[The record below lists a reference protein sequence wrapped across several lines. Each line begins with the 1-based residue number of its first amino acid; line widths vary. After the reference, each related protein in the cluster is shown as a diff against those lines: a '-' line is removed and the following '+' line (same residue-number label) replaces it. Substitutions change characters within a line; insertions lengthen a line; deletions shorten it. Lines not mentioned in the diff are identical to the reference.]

1 MDYLLISAKL
11 VIGIVFLLV
20 IIRLLGRKEL
30 AEMTP
35 FDIVYLLIF
44 GGILEES
51 IYDEKIS
58 ILMLIFSLILFG
70 LLVFIIE
77 KFAEKSDKARIA
89 LMGTPDYIIKDGKLN
104 IKEMGR
110 NMLEMEQLRIM
121 LRQEGIFSLREVKD
135 LVIEP
140 GGSVSVNTFAK
151 YKPVTV
157 GDLKID
163 KAEEDP
169 SVLLI
174 DGGFLKEDMLKL
186 LGKDKQW
193 LHDQLSE
200 MGYHDID
207 HILYCEW
214 SETEGFY
221 INTCDDTIDAGGR
234 E

>member
-1 MDYLLISAKL
+1 MDYLVIVGKL
-11 VIGIVFLLV
+11 AVGITFLLL

-51 IYDEKIS
+51 VYDDKVS
-58 ILMLIFSLILFG
+58 IWKLVFTLVLFG
-70 LLVFIIE
+70 LIVFIIE
-77 KFAEKSDKARIA
+77 KIAEKSDKARIA

-104 IKEMGR
+104 TKKMDR

-121 LRQEGIFSLREVKD
+121 LRQQGIFSLREVKD
-135 LVIEP
+135 LIIEP

-151 YKPVTV
+151 YKPATV
-157 GDLKID
+157 GDLMIEKP
-163 KAEEDP
+163 EEDP

-174 DGGFLKEDMLKL
+174 DGGFVKEDMLKL
-186 LGKDKQW
+186 VGKTKQW
-193 LHDQLSE
+193 LRDQLSE
-200 MGYHDID
+200 MGYRDTD
-207 HILYCEW
+207 KILYCEW

-221 INTCDDTIDAGGR
+221 IRSFDDTIDAGGR

>member
-1 MDYLLISAKL
+1 LDYLLITGKL
-11 VIGIVFLLV
+11 VIGIVFLLAIV
-20 IIRLLGRKEL
+20 RLLGRKEL

-51 IYDEKIS
+51 IYDDKVS
-58 ILMLIFSLILFG
+58 IWMLIFAMILFG
-70 LLVFIIE
+70 ILVFLIE
-77 KFAEKSDKARIA
+77 KIAERSDRARIV

-104 IKEMGR
+104 IKRMKR
-110 NMLEMEQLRIM
+110 NMMEMEQLRIM
-121 LRQEGIFSLREVKD
+121 LRQKGIFSLKEVKD

-140 GGSVSVNTFAK
+140 GGSVSINTYAK

-157 GDLKID
+157 KDLNIEKP
-163 KAEEDP
+163 EEDP

-174 DGGFLKEDMLKL
+174 DNGFVKEDMLEL
-186 LGKDKQW
+186 VGKSKQW
-193 LHDQLSE
+193 LFDELAKQ
-200 MGYHDID
+200 GYDD
-207 HILYCEW
+207 AEKILYCEW

-221 INTCDDTIDAGGR
+221 IRTYSDTTDAGGR

>member
-1 MDYLLISAKL
+1 MDYLVIVGKL
-11 VIGIVFLLV
+11 AIGITFLLL

-51 IYDEKIS
+51 IYDDKVS
-58 ILMLIFSLILFG
+58 IWKLVFTLVLFG
-70 LLVFIIE
+70 LIVFIIE
-77 KFAEKSDKARIA
+77 KIAEKSDKARVA

-104 IKEMGR
+104 TKKMDR

-121 LRQEGIFSLREVKD
+121 LRQQGIFSLREVKD
-135 LVIEP
+135 LIIEP
-140 GGSVSVNTFAK
+140 GGSVSINTFAK
-151 YKPVTV
+151 YKPATV

-163 KAEEDP
+163 KPEEDP

-174 DGGFLKEDMLKL
+174 DGGFVKEDMLNL
-186 LGKDKQW
+186 VGKTKQW
-193 LHDQLSE
+193 LRDQLSE
-200 MGYHDID
+200 MGYRDTD
-207 HILYCEW
+207 KILYCEW

-221 INTCDDTIDAGGR
+221 VRSFDDTTDAGGR